1 MDFITGTAQPPRFF
15 ICSGCT
21 LPDAVRR
28 WFCTAGLDYH
38 RTGQG
43 WLEAARHPEFQQTPG

>member
-15 ICSGCT
+15 IRFGYT

-28 WFCTAGLDYH
+28 WFCTATVGVAKLATRCSRY
-38 RTGQG
+38 RT
-43 WLEAARHPEFQQTPG
+43 PC

>member
-15 ICSGCT
+15 IRFGCT

-28 WFCTAGLDYH
+28 WFCTASLDYH

-43 WLEAARHPEFQQTPG
+43 RLEAARHPEFQQTPG

>member
-15 ICSGCT
+15 ICSRYT

-28 WFCTAGLDYH
+28 WFCTASLDYH

-43 WLEAARHPEFQQTPG
+43 RLEAARHPEFQQTPG

>member
-15 ICSGCT
+15 IRFWCT

-28 WFCTAGLDYH
+28 WFCTASLDYH

-43 WLEAARHPEFQQTPG
+43 RLEAARHPEFQQPPG